1 MPIKQ
6 LSDGEPDG
14 TVLGQSNADR
24 VSMHGVAPVV
34 RATVTGS
41 RGANAALASL
51 LTALAAKGIIID
63 GSSA

>member
-6 LSDGEPDG
+6 ISDGEPDG

-24 VSMHGVAPVV
+24 ISFHGVAPVA

-41 RGANAALASL
+41 KGANAALTSL
-51 LTALAAKGIIID
+51 LTALAAKGLIID
-63 GSSA
+63 STS